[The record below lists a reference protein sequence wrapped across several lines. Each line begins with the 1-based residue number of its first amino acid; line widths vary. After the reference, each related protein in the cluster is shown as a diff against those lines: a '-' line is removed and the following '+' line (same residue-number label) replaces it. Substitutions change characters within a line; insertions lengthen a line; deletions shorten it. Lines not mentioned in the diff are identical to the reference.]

1 MNNQCDFLVPT
12 IPPLSE
18 FVPDINYEEE
28 DTKEVD
34 EHKMCSRNNVENTM
48 DIIAMVKGGDDGLG
62 ASVYQCSQTKKKLIA
77 AESSLLN
84 SGHESKKRTRKISE
98 DIHHEHVQPSTKIP
112 KGKGDSVAATLRKQI
127 VYHAPKKDA
136 RTRLRE
142 VEDV

>member
-77 AESSLLN
+77 AESSSSLN
-84 SGHESKKRTRKISE
+84 SERASKKRTRTISE
-98 DIHHEHVQPSTKIP
+98 DIHHDVQQPSKCTKIP
-112 KGKGDSVAATLRKQI
+112 KGK
-127 VYHAPKKDA
+127 
-136 RTRLRE
+136 
-142 VEDV
+142 